1 MNEVLLHSTW
11 FILSIHLTIAGTQ
24 MSNDSLFSAARASLD
39 AYKSKKWDAIRV
51 SVTDDCVYDET
62 ATHRKVEGIA
72 AILEVWQGWAAAMP
86 DSRATF

>member
-1 MNEVLLHSTW
+1 
-11 FILSIHLTIAGTQ
+11 
-24 MSNDSLFSAARASLD
+24 MSNESLFSSARASLD
-39 AYKSKKWDAIRV
+39 AYNSKKWDAVRV

-72 AILEVWQGWAAAMP
+72 AILEVWQGWAAALA